1 MDGLSPAKSRVLPD
15 GFDNETDFLAD
26 AREKF
31 QLGLDADRENRDMGL
46 EDLRFL
52 SGDQWDKEVQKQREA
67 KGRPCLTINNLPQF
81 VGQVI
86 GDTRANRPAIKV
98 RPAEDSDKKT
108 ADVRQG
114 LVRFIEN
121 TSNANQVY
129 ALAGEDQVSCGVGNF
144 QVKLVYATDDT
155 FDQDIKIE
163 HIPNPFGVV
172 WDASSVEPTGKDA
185 DHCFVVDEIARKV
198 FEKAYPDA
206 LPSELT
212 VPLEQ
217 SGWYNRDTVRVTQY
231 WLMKETT
238 RRIALVLRP
247 PAVEPTIEDVTDN
260 EKEVAELIV
269 KDGSGAPRVRD
280 KIKRSACMYIITGQA
295 ILEGPFEYPIKRVP
309 VIKVTGRE
317 IRVGDR
323 RYRFG
328 LIRFAK
334 DAARMK
340 NLWRSSAAEW
350 ISLAPKQQWLLHA
363 SNKDEAKR
371 YREAGRS
378 GDTVLT
384 YEGNIPPTRI
394 DPPSGPAALLQEAA
408 LNDQD
413 IKDVTGLHDASLGM
427 KSNETSGKAILA
439 RERQGDT
446 ATFMYHDNLA
456 SAVREGGDVINDLI
470 PVVMDAARTITV
482 LGEDGSSA
490 AHRINDPAAEGG
502 MIDLKTGKYD
512 VVVEV
517 GPSYST
523 KRVEA
528 AESMMAFVQAVPA
541 AAQIAGDLIAQSQ
554 DWPMADEIAGRLKRA
569 MPPGLVEED
578 EDNLTEEQKAEKAQQ
593 KQIAAADQ
601 AKAKEMALR
610 GAELAL
616 DEQQAKVLQLDAN
629 ARLAQAKAVE
639 VEKGEPGE
647 VEKPLDDALK
657 VNQVRKA
664 EAEAEEA
671 EFKAQQAFL
680 TVKKQQLEVI
690 ALGGDAT
697 LPIETL
703 GPDEARAAAAP
714 VAPPGQPPIEP
725 PPVAAADEPA
735 E

>member
-1 MDGLSPAKSRVLPD
+1 MAGLAASKTRALPD
-15 GFDNETDFLAD
+15 GFDDEVAFLAD

-31 QLGLDADRENRDMGL
+31 QLGLDADRENRDMGM

-52 SGDQWDKEVQKQREA
+52 SGDQWDAEAKKQRQD

-108 ADVRQG
+108 ADIRQG

-163 HIPNPFGVV
+163 HIPNPFAVV

-185 DHCFVVDEIARKV
+185 DHCFVVDEVARKV

-212 VPLEQ
+212 IPLEQ

-231 WLMKETT
+231 WSMKETK

-247 PAVEPTIEDVTDN
+247 PAAEPSIEDVTDN
-260 EKEVAELIV
+260 EAEVTPLIV
-269 KDGSGAPRVRD
+269 KDGRGAPRVRD

-456 SAVREGGDVINDLI
+456 SAVQQGGDVINDLI
-470 PVVMDAARTITV
+470 PITFDAARTITT

-502 MIDLKTGKYD
+502 LINFKTGKYD

-528 AESMMAFVQAVPA
+528 AQSMMEFVRDVPGA
-541 AAQIAGDLIAQSQ
+541 GEVAGDLIAKAQ
-554 DWPMADEIAGRLKRA
+554 DWPMADEIAERLKRRL
-569 MPPGLVEED
+569 PPGLAD
-578 EDNLTEEQKAEKAQQ
+578 EDDADLTEEQKAAKAQQ
-593 KQIAAADQ
+593 KAAADAEQ
-601 AKAKEMALR
+601 AEAKAMAKR
-610 GAELAL
+610 AAELEL
-616 DEQQAKVLQLDAN
+616 DQKQATVLKTDAE
-629 ARLAQAKAVE
+629 AHKIEAETRQAAKPAP
-639 VEKGEPGE
+639 GEP
-647 VEKPLDDALK
+647 EKPLDDALK

-664 EAEAEEA
+664 EADAEKA
-671 EFKAQQAFL
+671 EFESQAAFL
-680 TVKKQQLEVI
+680 AVKKAQLEVI
-690 ALGGDAT
+690 ALGGDPT

-714 VAPPGQPPIEP
+714 AAPPGQPPKEP